1 MLYTEE
7 AVRANIRTR
16 EGKRVFFLGSH
27 DQLTSGARDYLQR
40 ERIEIR
46 PAEQAKIT
54 RYPRLDGGY
63 LEEKPEHMTQL
74 TGETLVRK
82 THPRI
87 RFRGKVDTLEAELI
101 FCAAEMPELRPELEE
116 ILEFT
121 RQLLRCEVLEQ
132 PFARDTLC
140 GLTQQEQRKR
150 SQLPQQYY
158 GQPHFMPSPGDGA
171 AIARLNRV
179 RCAARE
185 AEIAAVEAFTDRE
198 GNPTR
203 EDLIRAM
210 NRLSSMI
217 YILMIRK
224 KRDGK

>member
-1 MLYTEE
+1 
-7 AVRANIRTR
+7 
-16 EGKRVFFLGSH
+16 
-27 DQLTSGARDYLQR
+27 
-40 ERIEIR
+40 
-46 PAEQAKIT
+46 
-54 RYPRLDGGY
+54 
-63 LEEKPEHMTQL
+63 MTQL
-74 TGETLVRK
+74 AGETLVRK

-101 FCAAEMPELRPELEE
+101 LCAAETPELRPELEE

-121 RQLLRCEVLEQ
+121 RQLLRCEVLEE